1 MKKKYTKPL
10 FYKESLV
17 LTSSIASCNAMGAPE
32 SADPN
37 SCAYRDEYEI
47 ALFYGSTGLCEIIMP
62 DGSTSNGYICY
73 NTPNDSG
80 NILFVNS

>member
-10 FYKESLV
+10 FYKVPLV
-17 LTSSIASCNAMGAPE
+17 LTSSIASCNAMGE
-32 SADPN
+32 SLMSDPGN
-37 SCAYRDEYEI
+37 CAYLDEFQTP
-47 ALFYGSTGLCEIIMP
+47 LFYGMTAGCEMIMP

>member
-1 MKKKYTKPL
+1 MKKKNKKPM
-10 FYKESLV
+10 FYKEPLV
-17 LTSSIASCNAMGAPE
+17 LTSSIASCNAVGDPQV
-32 SADPN
+32 ADPN
-37 SCAYRDEYEI
+37 SCAYFDEFEI
-47 ALFYGSTGLCEIIMP
+47 PLFYGSTGVCEIIVP